1 MGRGGE
7 GRVSAGEGGEGRV
20 GGREGMS
27 GWEEMVKK
35 VFCL

>member
-1 MGRGGE
+1 M
-7 GRVSAGEGGEGRV
+7 SAGEGGEGRV